1 MKKQAV
7 LTAVASLLTLASVAV
22 LPAFAQETGGTNFN
36 SNKRPEQS
44 WQHRGD
50 REQQGKDMHSQ
61 YGYGYNRSGQYGYG
75 QDRQGKDMHSQYDY
89 GYNRSDKDRHGKD
102 SSKSYGYGYNRSGK
116 GNSGSGYGSGYGY
129 GYSSPTMSR

>member
-61 YGYGYNRSGQYGYG
+61 YGYGYNRS
-75 QDRQGKDMHSQYDY
+75 DKDMHGKDSSERYGY
-89 GYNRSDKDRHGKD
+89 GYNRSDKRNYNY
-102 SSKSYGYGYNRSGK
+102 SS
-116 GNSGSGYGSGYGY
+116 GSGYGY
-129 GYSSPTMSR
+129 GSPTMSR

>member
-1 MKKQAV
+1 MKKQTV
-7 LTAVASLLTLASVAV
+7 LTAVAGLLTLASVAV

-61 YGYGYNRSGQYGYG
+61 YGYGCNRSGQYGYG
-75 QDRQGKDMHSQYDY
+75 
-89 GYNRSDKDRHGKD
+89 YNRSDKDMHGKD
-102 SSKSYGYGYNRSGK
+102 SSKNYGYDSYDYSK
-116 GNSGSGYGSGYGY
+116 KSSGSGYGY
-129 GYSSPTMSR
+129 GSPTMSR